1 MTLLALSTSH
11 AAPFDVSLPFSGRT
25 RTLTT
30 IFSAIASSSSSSS
43 SSSSAFRRD
52 VVARFRFRREIRVD
66 AGGGGAV
73 AMRPSRSFT
82 SQTASCKAS

>member
-1 MTLLALSTSH
+1 LLALSTSH

-30 IFSAIASSSSSSS
+30 IFSAIASSS

-82 SQTASCKAS
+82 SQTDSCKAS

>member
-30 IFSAIASSSSSSS
+30 IFSAIASSSSSS